1 MKRSFIHDLCVA
13 LIVSVLAAPVVFC
26 AAGCG
31 GTETGN
37 PGANPTDQTPHMLD
51 NPAID
56 LMDTICGKLTSCLDG
71 LDESTCRSSVSAS
84 TELGAGFGAGPEDY
98 PSFID
103 VIAAADA
110 QTLRVDTEQLGLCT
124 AAIGDLRCDSE
135 EILAVEIQG
144 SVVANLEQMVP
155 ENGCPYVF
163 SPVQ

>member
-1 MKRSFIHDLCVA
+1 MKRSFIHDLRVA
-13 LIVSVLAAPVVFC
+13 LVVSVLAAPLLC
-26 AAGCG
+26 CIAGCG

-37 PGANPTDQTPHMLD
+37 PGSNPADQIPHMLD
-51 NPAID
+51 NPAIG
-56 LMDTICGKLTSCLDG
+56 LMDSICGKLTSCLEG

-84 TELGAGFGAGPEDY
+84 TELGTRFGAGPEDY

-110 QTLRVDTEQLGLCT
+110 QTLRVDTAQLGRCT
-124 AAIGDLRCDSE
+124 AAIGDLRCDGE

-144 SVVANLEQMVP
+144 SVVANLEQMIP